1 MGLDLLIIAVL
12 IALNAFFAL
21 SEIAVVSSRP
31 ARLQSMAS
39 ENVRGAAGALR
50 LAEDPTGF
58 LSAVQIGITL
68 VALLAG
74 AFGEAQLAAPLRE
87 ALTSAF
93 PQLGRSADTISTV
106 VVVFGL
112 AYFSLICGELVPKR
126 LALTNPERVACL
138 VSGPVGLIA
147 RIAHP
152 IVWVLRLS
160 TETVLRILG
169 KQTNDERGVTEEEVK
184 TLIAEGTEAG
194 IFHQAERD
202 MIEGVIRVADRSVRS
217 IMVARPD
224 VIWLDVADPPE
235 DISATILGSG
245 HTRFPVSRGDIDA
258 VLGIVHAKD
267 LLNQIHPGQ
276 PIDLMLV
283 LREPLFVDERMPIL
297 RMLDRFKTSNVHMA
311 IVLDEYGSFQ
321 GVVTPMD
328 ILAAIAGDLP
338 ERAEDEEPDA
348 VQRDDGSWL
357 IDGSAAID
365 VAERTLGLKGM
376 SKNEDYATIA
386 GFMLHHLGHI
396 PVPGEHFTH
405 EGWRF
410 EVIDLDGRR
419 IDKVLV
425 ARADSPAD

>member
-1 MGLDLLIIAVL
+1 M
-12 IALNAFFAL
+12 
-21 SEIAVVSSRP
+21 
-31 ARLQSMAS
+31 
-39 ENVRGAAGALR
+39 
-50 LAEDPTGF
+50 
-58 LSAVQIGITL
+58 
-68 VALLAG
+68 
-74 AFGEAQLAAPLRE
+74 
-87 ALTSAF
+87 
-93 PQLGRSADTISTV
+93 
-106 VVVFGL
+106 
-112 AYFSLICGELVPKR
+112 
-126 LALTNPERVACL
+126 
-138 VSGPVGLIA
+138 
-147 RIAHP
+147 
-152 IVWVLRLS
+152 
-160 TETVLRILG
+160 LRILG

-184 TLIAEGTEAG
+184 TMIAEGTEAG

-348 VQRDDGSWL
+348 VQREDGSWL

-410 EVIDLDGRR
+410 EVVDLDGRR